1 MGRHAKPGPPESPQV
16 AQVRGALSVFAV
28 RVLCALAAA
37 LAAWLAT
44 VVQGLTDKTAD
55 VRDNLE
61 RAVPGITEQLG
72 QLGRDVAGIVPP
84 SVTVEAPAVLGGT
97 SAPAG
102 PVAPGSGAGTTP
114 IRVQVTNTAPRAATS
129 SPSTR
134 PPSSTSSAP
143 SSGAGRAPDPAAPAP
158 VPCPYPPPLDVLL
171 CPPAATRVTWSRVT
185 SPGRWRLSSTHAACR
200 SHDQETTA
208 SPSRS

>member
-1 MGRHAKPGPPESPQV
+1 MGRHARPGPPSSPEV

-28 RVLCALAAA
+28 RTLCALAAA

-97 SAPAG
+97 APAAG
-102 PVAPGSGAGTTP
+102 PAAPGSVAGTTP

-134 PPSSTSSAP
+134 PP

-171 CPPAATRVTWSRVT
+171 CPPAA
-185 SPGRWRLSSTHAACR
+185 G
-200 SHDQETTA
+200 
-208 SPSRS
+208 